1 MPSIKFPYNNHVN
14 RRTLSRLVP
23 LLGVIFFLL
32 VLSWEGT
39 SAQDRDCRYF
49 PETGHKICGEFRVYY
64 DLTENAEFYFGYPI
78 SVRFP
83 GLNGNDVQ
91 FFDRVRF
98 EFRPEFDT
106 LEERVYITHLG
117 NLSYEIDRGQNL
129 EFPKNTPACETYPPS
144 GPEAREHYVC
154 FAFLEFFKTHGGVSR
169 FGFPISDFKWEDG
182 RIVQYFNWAKFSWH
196 PELDTGQRVQIVDLG
211 RIYFYNQRYDTKYL
225 NPSYDGIV
233 QDIIQIKT
241 RAFTEKPL
249 ISEGESQTL
258 FVIVQDQALQAVE
271 GASVT
276 FTMKLPDG
284 VEESILM
291 DPTDANGVSEL
302 TFSVPSQTIGIVEL
316 SVYASHFDFED
327 ETKTSFRIWY

>member
-1 MPSIKFPYNNHVN
+1 M
-14 RRTLSRLVP
+14 
-23 LLGVIFFLL
+23 GVIFFLL

-39 SAQDRDCRYF
+39 YAQDRDCRYF
-49 PETGHKICGEFRVYY
+49 PETGHKVCGEFREFY
-64 DLTENAEFYFGYPI
+64 DLTESPEFYFGYPI
-78 SVRFP
+78 SVRFT

-98 EFRPEFDT
+98 EYLPDKDT
-106 LEERVYITHLG
+106 LEERVLITHLG
-117 NLSYEIDRGQNL
+117 DLSYEIDRGQNL
-129 EFPKNTPACETYPPS
+129 DFPQNTPACEIFPAS

-154 FAFLEFFKTHGGVSR
+154 FAFLEFFNAHGGVSR

-182 RIVQYFNWAKFSWH
+182 RIVQYFNWAKLSWH
-196 PELDTGQRVQIVDLG
+196 PELDTGHRVQIADLG

-225 NPSYDGIV
+225 NPFNGTGGIV
-233 QDIIQIKT
+233 QDIIQLKA

-249 ISEGESQTL
+249 ISEGVSQTL
-258 FVIVQDQALQAVE
+258 SVIVQDQALQAVE

-284 VEESILM
+284 VEESYLM
-291 DPTDANGVSEL
+291 NPTDENGVTQL
-302 TFSVPSQTIGIVEL
+302 TFNVPAQSIGIVEIRVVATYL
-316 SVYASHFDFED
+316 AFED